1 MCFKNIF
8 ASSQGTLFAVGVEGF
23 NIEQNLQVLK
33 YFALIFQFLFL
44 FLMILSDYAIG
55 DMIFINVVFRYTC
68 NVATNGLDAP
78 NELFNIC
85 CIFIA

>member
-1 MCFKNIF
+1 
-8 ASSQGTLFAVGVEGF
+8 
-23 NIEQNLQVLK
+23 
-33 YFALIFQFLFL
+33 
-44 FLMILSDYAIG
+44 MILSDYAIG

>member
-33 YFALIFQFLFL
+33 YFAFIFQFLFL
-44 FLMILSDYAIG
+44 FLMILYIP
-55 DMIFINVVFRYTC
+55 IFIFI
-68 NVATNGLDAP
+68 
-78 NELFNIC
+78 FNDLI
-85 CIFIA
+85 

>member
-1 MCFKNIF
+1 M
-8 ASSQGTLFAVGVEGF
+8 GVEGF

-33 YFALIFQFLFL
+33 YFSLIFQNAFFC
-44 FLMILSDYAIG
+44 FIIADYAIG
-55 DMIFINVVFRYTC
+55 DMIFINVVFRYKC